1 MNVGSCLCGDVAYE
15 ISGPFLEA
23 HQCHCGFC
31 RKEHGTPYG
40 SYGVV
45 PAKGLRWLRGQEAI
59 ARYESSPGFERAF
72 CPRCGSILPG
82 PGAGDL
88 VFPPLGN
95 LDGDP
100 GVRPT
105 MHIFTGSKAPWWEIR
120 DGLPQHAA
128 FPPGFD
134 APVHET
140 RAPKDLPG
148 RPRGSCL
155 CGRVAFVVEADPVT
169 ARCCYCGRCRKGR
182 AAAHASNLFVPA
194 DGLRLT
200 RGQAEL
206 ASFKVPGAK
215 WFTQVFCRHCGSK
228 LPNVDRERGIAII
241 PMGSFDDDPGIR
253 PSAHIFVRDRAPW
266 AGIYDDLPQ
275 YPERPPET

>member
-45 PAKGLRWLRGQEAI
+45 PAKGLRWLRGQEGI
-59 ARYESSPGFERAF
+59 ARYESSPGFQRAF

-140 RAPKDLPG
+140 RGPKDPPG

-155 CGRVAFVVEADPVT
+155 CGRVAFVAEADPVT

-194 DGLRLT
+194 DGLRFT

-228 LPNVDRERGIAII
+228 LPNVDRKRGIAII

>member
-1 MNVGSCLCGDVAYE
+1 MSMGSCLCGEVAYE
-15 ISGPFLEA
+15 VSGPFLEA
-23 HQCHCGFC
+23 HHCHCGFC
-31 RKEHGTPYG
+31 RKEHGTPYA
-40 SYGVV
+40 SYGVA
-45 PAKGLRWLRGQEAI
+45 PAAGMRWLRGQGAI

-72 CPRCGSILPG
+72 CSRCGSILPG
-82 PGAGDL
+82 PGTAEL
-88 VFPPLGN
+88 VFLPLGN

-134 APVHET
+134 APVHAT
-140 RAPKDLPG
+140 RAPQDPPG

-155 CGRVAFVVEADPVT
+155 CGHVAFVAEADPVT
-169 ARCCYCGRCRKGR
+169 ARCCYCGRCRKAR

-194 DGLRLT
+194 AGLRFT

-206 ASFKVPGAK
+206 ASFKVPGARFFK
-215 WFTQVFCRHCGSK
+215 QVFCRHCGSK
-228 LPNVDRERGIAII
+228 LPNLDPERGIAVI
-241 PMGSFDDDPGIR
+241 PMGSYDDDPGIR
-253 PSAHIFVRDRAPW
+253 PRAHTFVADRAPW

-275 YPERPPET
+275 YAERAPET